1 MITLSCKGTVVGK
14 SVILEEG
21 AELPD
26 GAIVE
31 VRLVSERDPSA
42 TDDERESALQR
53 LLSLNLPVDDWEKME
68 DEIARGATD
77 S

>member
-1 MITLSCKGTVVGK
+1 MIPLACKGKVVGK
-14 SVILEEG
+14 TVFLEEG
-21 AELPD
+21 SELPD
-26 GAIVE
+26 GATVE
-31 VRLVSERDPSA
+31 VRLIPDSLAPPPGGDRQ
-42 TDDERESALQR
+42 RALQR

>member
-1 MITLSCKGTVVGK
+1 MITLSWKGTVVGK

-26 GAIVE
+26 GAVVE
-31 VRLVSERDPSA
+31 VRLVAERDPST
-42 TDDERESALQR
+42 TDDERERALRR

-68 DEIARGATD
+68 DEIVRGATEL
-77 S
+77 